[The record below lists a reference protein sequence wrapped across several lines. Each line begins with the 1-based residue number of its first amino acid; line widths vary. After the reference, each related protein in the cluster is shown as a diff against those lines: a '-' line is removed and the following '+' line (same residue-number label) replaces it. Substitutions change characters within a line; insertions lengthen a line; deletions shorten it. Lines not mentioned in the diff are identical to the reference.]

1 MSLEAKRKRTS
12 PTRKFLSDSLSVVAV
27 SILLML
33 VCELI
38 LRVFA
43 PQNLSGDSIIG
54 ETFSS
59 RDEILGMRYR
69 PYAKWRFTHP
79 EYKVYYEINE
89 HGLRDKKNHPMP
101 KPDETVRIL
110 LVGDS
115 FTFGQGVN
123 YDDIWPVIVEKH
135 VQEIMGKKVDLVK
148 AGIQGLDT
156 RSEFI
161 LIQRMVERFD
171 CDIVLVGFLI
181 NDVYTNTPFGTE
193 DHIGKSQTN
202 GTDAQQRRHWFKTM
216 KQVFISNN
224 RNTTSHLLTFFRR
237 LVISSEE
244 MYCRLYLGSPKRS
257 DWFRT
262 PLPRNATRKTE
273 ITEDLFKGIGAYCD
287 SLQKKLIVLSIP
299 QQFQVLYYEKSLQ
312 SDEID
317 VNIYDDHFAKVAEQN
332 DFEWVETLSGFVS
345 SDHAKDELF
354 YRLDGHLTPA
364 GHGIVAE
371 RFVEKVVPLLQE
383 AM

>member
-1 MSLEAKRKRTS
+1 MSLEAKKKRTS
-12 PTRKFLSDSLSVVAV
+12 PTRKFLSDSLIAVAV

-123 YDDIWPVIVEKH
+123 YDDIWPVIVEKR
-135 VQEIMGKKVDLVK
+135 VQAIMGKKVDFVK

-171 CDIVLVGFLI
+171 CDVVLMGFLI
-181 NDVYTNTPFGTE
+181 NDVYTNTPFVTE
-193 DHIGKSQTN
+193 EHTELSPTN
-202 GTDAQQRRHWFKTM
+202 GIAEQQKPWFRTM
-216 KQVFISNN
+216 KQVFISND
-224 RNTTSHLLTFFRR
+224 RHIKSHLLTFFRR
-237 LVISSEE
+237 LVITSDE
-244 MYCRLYLGSPKRS
+244 MYCRLYLASPKKS
-257 DWFRT
+257 EWLQK
-262 PLPRNATRKTE
+262 PLLPNTQSKIE
-273 ITEDLFKGIGAYCD
+273 ITEALFKGIAAYCHL
-287 SLQKKLIVLSIP
+287 LQKKLIVLSIP
-299 QQFQVLYYEKSLQ
+299 QQFQVLYYEKSLA

-345 SDHAKDELF
+345 SDYAKDELF